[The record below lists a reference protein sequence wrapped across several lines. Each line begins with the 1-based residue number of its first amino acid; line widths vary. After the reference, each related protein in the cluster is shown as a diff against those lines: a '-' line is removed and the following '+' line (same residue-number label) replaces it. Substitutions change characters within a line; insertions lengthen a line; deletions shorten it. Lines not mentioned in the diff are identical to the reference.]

1 MNTRELIQKA
11 KERRHTVESIT
22 AQRKRVLDADA
33 IFEKEAEERRPTIKF
48 LNRIYNL
55 ETENGD

>member
-1 MNTRELIQKA
+1 MNIRELIQKA

-22 AQRKRVLDADA
+22 AQRKRVLE
-33 IFEKEAEERRPTIKF
+33 FEKEAEERRPTIKF

>member
-22 AQRKRVLDADA
+22 AQRKRVLNADA

-48 LNRIYNL
+48 LNRMYTL
-55 ETENGD
+55 

>member
-33 IFEKEAEERRPTIKF
+33 IFAEPTIKF